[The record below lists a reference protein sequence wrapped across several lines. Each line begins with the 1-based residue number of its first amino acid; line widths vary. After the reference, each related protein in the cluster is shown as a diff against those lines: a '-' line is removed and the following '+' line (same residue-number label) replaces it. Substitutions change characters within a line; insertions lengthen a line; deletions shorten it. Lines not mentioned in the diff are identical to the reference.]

1 MTDTP
6 SGPGPGMKLYL
17 TIWVGLLVIVA
28 AEVLLTYAG
37 VSRGDLLFGLLLLAL
52 LEAALGYLFFM
63 HMKWESRVLL
73 WSMVGYLALACFMLN
88 HIWRDAARMVSL
100 YW

>member
-6 SGPGPGMKLYL
+6 AGPGPGMKLYL

-37 VSRGDLLFGLLLLAL
+37 VSRGDLLLGLLLLAL

>member
-1 MTDTP
+1 MTDTTAA
-6 SGPGPGMKLYL
+6 PGPGMKLYL
-17 TIWVGLLVIVA
+17 TIWVGLLLIVA
-28 AEVLLTYAG
+28 AEVALAHAQVSHLL
-37 VSRGDLLFGLLLLAL
+37 LWLLLLAL
-52 LEAALGYLFFM
+52 FEASLGVLYFM
-63 HMKWESRVLL
+63 HMKWENRVLL

>member
-6 SGPGPGMKLYL
+6 AGPGPGMKLYL
-17 TIWVGLLVIVA
+17 MVWVGLLVIVA
-28 AEVLLTYAG
+28 AEVALTYAG
-37 VSRGDLLFGLLLLAL
+37 VSRGDLLLGLLLLAL

-63 HMKWESRVLL
+63 HMKWESRVLV
-73 WSMVGYLALACFMLN
+73 WSMLGYLGLALFFMN
-88 HIWRDAARMVSL
+88 HIWRDAARMVSM